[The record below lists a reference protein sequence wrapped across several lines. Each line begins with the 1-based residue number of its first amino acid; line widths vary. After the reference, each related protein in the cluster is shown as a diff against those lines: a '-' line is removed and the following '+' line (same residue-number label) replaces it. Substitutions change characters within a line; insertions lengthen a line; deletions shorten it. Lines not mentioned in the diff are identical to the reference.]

1 MVENYIER
9 GGYIEAV
16 GRRKESVARVRV
28 SKLSKGVTV
37 NGKPIE
43 SYLPTEALVKKAMR
57 PFYENEVYKELGAT
71 VVVKG
76 GGISSHAEAI
86 RHGLTRAFVIYNAE
100 DRKHF
105 KDLGFLTRDP
115 RKKERKKF
123 GLRKARRAPQW
134 SKR

>member
-1 MVENYIER
+1 MVKNRIEY

-16 GRRKESVARVRV
+16 GRRKNAVARVRV
-28 SKLSKGVTV
+28 SKLTKGVTV
-37 NGKPIE
+37 NE
-43 SYLPTEALVKKAMR
+43 KKAEHYFPTPDLLKKVMQ
-57 PFYENEVYKELGAT
+57 PFNENDFYNDIGVT

-76 GGISSHAEAI
+76 GGIAAQAEAV
-86 RHGLTRAFVIYNAE
+86 RHGITRAFVIHNPE
-100 DRKHF
+100 NRKQY

>member
-1 MVENYIER
+1 MAENQIQR

-16 GRRKESVARVRV
+16 GRRKTAVARVRV
-28 SKLSKGVTV
+28 SKIVKGVTV
-37 NGKPIE
+37 NGRPIE
-43 SYLPTEALVKKAMR
+43 QYLPTVELITKALQPLREKDE
-57 PFYENEVYKELGAT
+57 YQELGAT

-76 GGISSHAEAI
+76 GGIASHAEAI
-86 RHGLTRAFVIYNAE
+86 RHGLTRVLVAHNPE
-100 DRKHF
+100 DRKYF
-105 KDLGFLTRDP
+105 KNLGFLTRDP

>member
-1 MVENYIER
+1 MAENHIER

-16 GRRKESVARVRV
+16 GRRKTAVARVRI
-28 SKLSKGVTV
+28 SKVTNGAVV
-37 NGKPIE
+37 NGKKAEEYFPSE
-43 SYLPTEALVKKAMR
+43 DLMRSALR
-57 PFYENEVYKELGAT
+57 PLHEREQYRDFGVS
-71 VVVKG
+71 VSVKG
-76 GGISSHAEAI
+76 GGASAQAEAI
-86 RHGLTRAFVIYNAE
+86 RHGLTRACVLYNPD
-100 DRKHF
+100 DRKYF